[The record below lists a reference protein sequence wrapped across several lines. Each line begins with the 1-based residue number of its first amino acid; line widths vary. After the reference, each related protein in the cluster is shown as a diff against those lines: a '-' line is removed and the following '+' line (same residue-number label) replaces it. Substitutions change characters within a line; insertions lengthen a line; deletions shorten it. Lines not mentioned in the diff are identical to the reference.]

1 VRLGLLR
8 PEALARL
15 LGKTMPPPGMN
26 PPVRHTWDLDK
37 LNKEELDILIKLSL
51 KAQKPLIEAPENRD
65 IVDLYSAEYEKKVAE
80 VLRTLGK
87 PRKRA

>member
-1 VRLGLLR
+1 
-8 PEALARL
+8 
-15 LGKTMPPPGMN
+15 
-26 PPVRHTWDLDK
+26 
-37 LNKEELDILIKLSL
+37 LSL
-51 KAQKPLIEAPENRD
+51 KAQRPLIEAPENRD